1 MQSRMPDP
9 QPTRPLDAATTQW
22 PWLRS
27 FVAVLQTGSLTA
39 AARQLNTTQPT
50 VGRHIRALERQLG
63 ETLFD
68 RHPDGLVPTARATEI
83 YERAAAVEEA
93 VSGLTASIG
102 QASPQLSGL
111 VRVTTSLV
119 FAVELLPGLLQ
130 DLLRSHPGLQVE
142 VIASD
147 DVRNLLR
154 READIAVRLVR
165 PQQGEVIATKVGDIR
180 MGLFARRDYLARAGT
195 PRHVDALR
203 SHSLIGYEDA
213 KATVDA
219 MAQIGIA
226 VGPAQVRV
234 RTDNFLAQLAAIRA
248 GCGIGACQLW
258 LADRYPELQRV
269 LPDADAWQFPVWV
282 AAHDDL
288 NRSRRIRV
296 VFDHLVRG
304 LGDIISGIDGR

>member
-1 MQSRMPDP
+1 MN
-9 QPTRPLDAATTQW
+9 W

-27 FVAVLQTGSLTA
+27 FVAVLKTGSLTA

-68 RHPDGLVPTARATEI
+68 RHPNGLVPTARATEI

-93 VSGLTASIG
+93 VSGLTASVG
-102 QASPQLSGL
+102 QASPQVSGL
-111 VRVTTSLV
+111 VRLTTSMV

-130 DLLRSHPGLQVE
+130 DLLHTHPGLQVE

-154 READIAVRLVR
+154 READIAIRLVR
-165 PQQGEVIATKVGDIR
+165 PQQGEVIATKVGEVQ
-180 MGLFARRDYLARAGT
+180 MGLYARRDYLAREGT
-195 PRHVDALR
+195 PSHARELGT
-203 SHSLIGYEDA
+203 HSLIGYENA

-226 VGPAQVRV
+226 VEPAQVRV
-234 RTDNFLAQLAAIRA
+234 RSDNFLTQLAAIRA

-258 LADRYPELQRV
+258 LATLSFNASSRV
-269 LPDADAWQFPVWV
+269 RSPGSSRSGLP
-282 AAHDDL
+282 
-288 NRSRRIRV
+288 RTMT
-296 VFDHLVRG
+296 
-304 LGDIISGIDGR
+304 

>member
-1 MQSRMPDP
+1 MQSRMADT
-9 QPTRPLDAATTQW
+9 QPNRPLEAGPMNW

-68 RHPDGLVPTARATEI
+68 RQPDGLIPTARATEI

-93 VSGLTASIG
+93 VSGLMASIG
-102 QASPQLSGL
+102 QATPQLSGL
-111 VRVTTSLV
+111 VRVTTSMV
-119 FAVELLPGLLQ
+119 FAVELLPGLMQ
-130 DLLRSHPGLQVE
+130 DLLRRHRGLQVE

-165 PQQGEVIATKVGDIR
+165 PQQGEVIAAKVGELQ
-180 MGLFARRDYLARAGT
+180 MGLFARRDYLARQGT
-195 PRHVDALR
+195 PSRPPELR

-219 MAQIGIA
+219 MAQIGLVVEA
-226 VGPAQVRV
+226 AQVRV

-258 LADRYPELQRV
+258 LADRYPELERV
-269 LPDADAWQFPVWV
+269 LPDAKPWQFPVWV

-296 VFDHLVRG
+296 VFDHLVQG
-304 LGDIISGIDGR
+304 LGEIMPS

>member
-1 MQSRMPDP
+1 MQFRMPKP
-9 QPTRPLDAATTQW
+9 RPNPLETAPMNW

-27 FVAVLQTGSLTA
+27 FVAVLKTGSLTA
-39 AARQLNTTQPT
+39 AARHLNTTQPT

-68 RHPDGLVPTARATEI
+68 RQPDGLVPTARATEI

-111 VRVTTSLV
+111 VRVTTSMV

-130 DLLRSHPGLQVE
+130 DLLRRHPALQVE

-165 PQQGEVIATKVGDIR
+165 PQQGEVIATKVGDVQ
-180 MGLFARRDYLARAGT
+180 MGLYARRDYLAREGT
-195 PRHVDALR
+195 PTHADALR
-203 SHSLIGYEDA
+203 QHSLIGYEDA

-219 MAQIGIA
+219 MAQIGLTVA
-226 VGPAQVRV
+226 PAQVRV
-234 RTDNFLAQLAAIRA
+234 RSDNFLSQLAAIRA

-269 LPDADAWQFPVWV
+269 LPDAKPWQFPVWV

-296 VFDHLVRG
+296 VFDHLVAG
-304 LGDIISGIDGR
+304 LGGIMRG